1 MTESDWIILISI
13 VVGIAILTPV
23 IVYSIKEGRKA
34 EQIRR
39 KQIEEEYAKEPEYE
53 FVKARVLTKK
63 ASSYYASFRQ
73 PKRIDECKVV
83 FLTETGEEKEFFVS
97 KEFYQSIE
105 ENQEGTLVTVNGN
118 FFDFGDG
125 QEIEETEQ
133 EMEPTM
139 DGETSL

>member
-1 MTESDWIILISI
+1 MTESDWIILISV
-13 VVGIAILTPV
+13 VVGVAILIPV

-53 FVKARVLTKK
+53 FINARVLTKSS
-63 ASSYYASFRQ
+63 SSYYASFRQ
-73 PKRIDECKVV
+73 PKLITECKVV

-118 FFDFGDG
+118 LFDFGDG
-125 QEIEETEQ
+125 QEIEETE
-133 EMEPTM
+133 EVEITTE
-139 DGETSL
+139 DETSL